1 VINKNIDMMEKNE
14 LKLIDLIE
22 LSPAELQSINGGG
35 IITDV
40 ISSVSPSSGI
50 LDFISAYS
58 STVITLTVQQLNL
71 PPSLENM
78 LIGLGRFLI

>member
-1 VINKNIDMMEKNE
+1 MMEKSQLN
-14 LKLIDLIE
+14 LMDLIE

-40 ISSVSPSSGI
+40 ISSVMPSSGI
-50 LDFISAYS
+50 LDFISLYGT
-58 STVITLTVQQLNL
+58 TVFTLTVQQFDL

>member
-1 VINKNIDMMEKNE
+1 MEKNQ
-14 LKLIDLIE
+14 LNLIDLIE

-40 ISSVSPSSGI
+40 ISSVSPGSG
-50 LDFISAYS
+50 LVDFISMYGT
-58 STVITLTVQQLNL
+58 TVFRLTVQQFDL
-71 PPSLENM
+71 PPSVENM